1 MSSCLPTFTE
11 GGFPPGIPCSHSQDK
26 YLLSNYYVPGARKTV
41 DTEPTLMELIGQQGG
56 WLLFIS
62 LVVIHAISFVQ
73 GQENFSEDVHVDVK
87 A

>member
-1 MSSCLPTFTE
+1 M
-11 GGFPPGIPCSHSQDK
+11 
-26 YLLSNYYVPGARKTV
+26 PGARKTV
-41 DTEPTLMELIGQQGG
+41 DTEPTLMGLTGRQGG

-62 LVVIHAISFVQ
+62 LVVIHAISFMQ